1 MYRRG
6 GVRQDQIACWASA
19 TGAGIES
26 AATGEG
32 RSLPESMTKSARV
45 DGSPTSMTAKES
57 PERTGERRRSSAAV
71 ALHATDRTISQE
83 TLRMNIL
90 FFFV

>member
-71 ALHATDRTISQE
+71 ALQRHRWISQE

>member
-32 RSLPESMTKSARV
+32 RSLPESMTKSTRV
-45 DGSPTSMTAKES
+45 DGSPTLMTAKAIVGGGGAA
-57 PERTGERRRSSAAV
+57 RHRSNRSV
-71 ALHATDRTISQE
+71 RKP
-83 TLRMNIL
+83 
-90 FFFV
+90 